1 MQVKVLDLREKV
13 NTSPRGAT
21 APSGGRRPVAPRGSG
36 PMSAKKSLENN
47 TFSFLW

>member
-13 NTSPRGAT
+13 NTSPRGTT
-21 APSGGRRPVAPRGSG
+21 APSGGRRSVAPLGSG
-36 PMSAKKSLENN
+36 PTSAKKSLENN